1 MRRHVRPSIGTIDAV
16 GEAGHGESS
25 DCRGTFERKGRTMS
39 TEVAQEG
46 TETSADVGVD
56 DPREAIEVGVL
67 RANGRLA
74 GRRFASRAEA
84 AAWARP
90 EDGDRVVEFNVLCEC
105 SFTS

>member
-1 MRRHVRPSIGTIDAV
+1 
-16 GEAGHGESS
+16 
-25 DCRGTFERKGRTMS
+25 MS

-46 TETSADVGVD
+46 TGSTGDVGVD

-84 AAWARP
+84 VAWARP
-90 EDGDRVVEFNVLCEC
+90 EEGDQVVEFNVLCEC